1 MSLSNRPAQQQN
13 TPSVEIR
20 TVDSSATIDERT
32 SSEDSDAS
40 IDPIAKIGAYA
51 VDEVSTLLS
60 VPQLADGL
68 DSLKVDQHR
77 IQAEHPSRVLH
88 NNLTLAKVVDL
99 PESQFALRRYSRYGS
114 LGTHTD
120 TMQNLRSITAPV
132 PPTYLPESTLED
144 LLAILDVTRAT
155 PLHASVS
162 DQRLRSQ
169 SVVSLPD
176 GGGGDRRRQ
185 IDKFMASK
193 YSTTLELDD
202 PAQALIRYDMR
213 VYFKRNQGSLSPFGT
228 SPATVYTIANCQLIK
243 HFDRG

>member
-32 SSEDSDAS
+32 SSEDSDVS
-40 IDPIAKIGAYA
+40 IDPIAKIRACA
-51 VDEVSTLLS
+51 VDEVSTLHS
-60 VPQLADGL
+60 VPQLVDGL
-68 DSLKVDQHR
+68 DSLKVEQHR
-77 IQAEHPSRVLH
+77 FQAEHLSRVLH

-99 PESQFALRRYSRYGS
+99 PESQCGYTRYGS

-169 SVVSLPD
+169 SVVSLRD

-185 IDKFMASK
+185 IDKFMASR

-213 VYFKRNQGSLSPFGT
+213 VYLKRNQRSISPRGT